1 MSTTCNCETPE
12 LEKSGLVAI
21 QPKTNTSNWAID
33 RVHSTAQ
40 FKDKPMMIS
49 NVLGEF
55 TSITGALER
64 DENDVTKSKIRASID
79 ADTIN
84 TREPQRDAHLK
95 SADFFHVE
103 KHSALTFNSTVI
115 SKNPDGELK
124 VSGDLTIR
132 GVTRNVV
139 FDVEGPS
146 PAQKDP
152 WGNTRIGLSATTR
165 ISRKDFGLTWNA
177 ALEAGG
183 LLVAERDR
191 KSTRLNSSHV
201 EISYAVFCLKK
212 KKNDL

>member
-21 QPKTNTSNWAID
+21 QPKTSTSTWAID

-40 FKDKPMMIS
+40 FKVKPMMIS

-55 TSITGALER
+55 TSITGVLER

-79 ADTIN
+79 ASTIN

-183 LLVAERDR
+183 LLVGDAVTITLDIQFIKER
-191 KSTRLNSSHV
+191 
-201 EISYAVFCLKK
+201 
-212 KKNDL
+212 

>member
-1 MSTTCNCETPE
+1 MSATSNAETPE
-12 LEKSGLVAI
+12 LEKSGLVAV
-21 QPKTNTSNWAID
+21 QPKASTSTWAID

-40 FKDKPMMIS
+40 FKVKHMMIS

-55 TSITGALER
+55 TSITGVLQR
-64 DENDVTKSKIRASID
+64 DENDATKSKIRASID

-103 KHSALTFNSTVI
+103 KHPALTFNSTVI
-115 SKNPDGELK
+115 SKNADGELK

-165 ISRKDFGLTWNA
+165 ISWNA

-183 LLVAERDR
+183 LLVGDAVTINLDVQLIKER
-191 KSTRLNSSHV
+191 
-201 EISYAVFCLKK
+201 
-212 KKNDL
+212 

>member
-12 LEKSGLVAI
+12 LEKSGLVGV
-21 QPKTNTSNWAID
+21 QPKASTSTWAID

-40 FKDKPMMIS
+40 FKVKHMMIS

-55 TSITGALER
+55 ASITGVLER
-64 DENDVTKSKIRASID
+64 DENDVTKSTIRASID

-103 KHSALTFNSTVI
+103 KHPALTFNSTVI
-115 SKNPDGELK
+115 SKNADGELK

-183 LLVAERDR
+183 LLVGDAVTITLDVQFIKER
-191 KSTRLNSSHV
+191 
-201 EISYAVFCLKK
+201 
-212 KKNDL
+212 

>member
-1 MSTTCNCETPE
+1 MKMSTILVQPET
-12 LEKSGLVAI
+12 
-21 QPKTNTSNWAID
+21 TTSTWAID

-40 FKDKPMMIS
+40 FKVKHMMIS

-55 TSITGALER
+55 TSITGVLER

-103 KHSALTFNSTVI
+103 KHPALTFDSTVI
-115 SKNPDGELK
+115 SKNADGELK

-139 FDVEGPS
+139 FDVEGRAQRKRTRGEIHELGFLPRRGSAGKTLAS
-146 PAQKDP
+146 PGTQP
-152 WGNTRIGLSATTR
+152 WKPAACSWATQ
-165 ISRKDFGLTWNA
+165 
-177 ALEAGG
+177 
-183 LLVAERDR
+183 
-191 KSTRLNSSHV
+191 
-201 EISYAVFCLKK
+201 
-212 KKNDL
+212 

>member
-1 MSTTCNCETPE
+1 MSTTCKCETPE
-12 LEKSGLVAI
+12 LEKSGFVVV
-21 QPKTNTSNWAID
+21 QPKASTSTWAID

-40 FKDKPMMIS
+40 FKVKHMMIS

-55 TSITGALER
+55 ASITGVLEH
-64 DENDVTKSKIRASID
+64 DENDITKSKIRASID

-103 KHSALTFNSTVI
+103 KHPALTFNSAVI
-115 SKNPDGELK
+115 SKNADGELK
-124 VSGDLTIR
+124 VSGDQTIR

-152 WGNTRIGLSATTR
+152 WGIRELGFLPRRGSAGKALASPGTQLW
-165 ISRKDFGLTWNA
+165 KPA
-177 ALEAGG
+177 ACSWA
-183 LLVAERDR
+183 
-191 KSTRLNSSHV
+191 TQ
-201 EISYAVFCLKK
+201 
-212 KKNDL
+212 

>member
-12 LEKSGLVAI
+12 LEKSGLVVV
-21 QPKTNTSNWAID
+21 QPKASTSTWAID

-40 FKDKPMMIS
+40 FKVKHMMIS

-55 TSITGALER
+55 TSITGVLER

-79 ADTIN
+79 ASTIN

-103 KHSALTFNSTVI
+103 KHPALTFNSTAI
-115 SKNPDGELK
+115 SKNADGELK

-183 LLVAERDR
+183 LLVGDAVTITLDVQFIKER
-191 KSTRLNSSHV
+191 
-201 EISYAVFCLKK
+201 
-212 KKNDL
+212 

>member
-1 MSTTCNCETPE
+1 MSTTCNCETRE
-12 LEKSGLVAI
+12 LDKSGLVVV
-21 QPKTNTSNWAID
+21 QPKASTSTWAID

-40 FKDKPMMIS
+40 FKVKHMMIS

-55 TSITGALER
+55 TSITGVLER
-64 DENDVTKSKIRASID
+64 DDNDATKSKIRASID

-103 KHSALTFNSTVI
+103 KHPALTFNSTGI
-115 SKNPDGELK
+115 SKNADGELK

-152 WGNTRIGLSATTR
+152 WGKHPDWAFSHHADQPERLWSYPERSPGN
-165 ISRKDFGLTWNA
+165 W
-177 ALEAGG
+177 G
-183 LLVAERDR
+183 LLVGD
-191 KSTRLNSSHV
+191 
-201 EISYAVFCLKK
+201 AVTINLDVQLIKET
-212 KKNDL
+212 NQSRS